1 MFDEWQE
8 VSPLWAAVRFKVDM
22 DNKKGKFLY
31 FMVGNNYRIL
41 MNDIL
46 MYLIN
51 ISKVKTLGFVNL

>member
-1 MFDEWQE
+1 MDI
-8 VSPLWAAVRFKVDM
+8 

-31 FMVGNNYRIL
+31 FMVDNNYRIL